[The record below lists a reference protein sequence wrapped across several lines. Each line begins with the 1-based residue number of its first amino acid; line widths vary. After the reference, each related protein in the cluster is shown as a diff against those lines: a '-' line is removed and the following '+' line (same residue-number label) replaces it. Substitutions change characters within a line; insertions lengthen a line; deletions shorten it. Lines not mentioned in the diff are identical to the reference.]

1 MQDKPIPDPGNE
13 SDDVPIVVGQ
23 GDPVLVAVP
32 AEMVGMLC
40 DGLIG
45 ALGNAAEMISEAV
58 AVSARVRPAGWFRA
72 SLARLDR
79 VRALLDEL
87 GWGED
92 DPPVRVDVDLRE
104 HGAAVREALAVA
116 LPTIRAD
123 LVEADVVDADRA
135 RQGLPPKREAT
146 IARVRAL
153 REFTAAV
160 KAGLEMLAREES
172 EG

>member
-1 MQDKPIPDPGNE
+1 MPDKNDIPT
-13 SDDVPIVVGQ
+13 VVGAQ
-23 GDPVLVAVP
+23 AWQRPVLVAVP
-32 AEMVGMLC
+32 AGVVGMLC

-45 ALGNAAEMISEAV
+45 ALGDGAETLSQEVAA
-58 AVSARVRPAGWFRA
+58 SARVRPAGWFRA
-72 SLARLDR
+72 PLARLNR

-104 HGAAVREALAVA
+104 HGAAIREALAVE

-123 LVEADVVDADRA
+123 LMEADTVDADRT
-135 RQGLPPKREAT
+135 RRGLAPKREAT
-146 IARVRAL
+146 IGRVRAL
-153 REFTAAV
+153 REFATAV
-160 KAGLEMLAREES
+160 KAGLDVLAREAS